1 MEYKEVIQLRSES
14 YMEDQFLLD
23 RFPSA
28 TWLNHRGSTTFYL
41 SVDEKDSVLREE
53 KEGKDD
59 EKERID

>member
-41 SVDEKDSVLREE
+41 SVDEKDSVLKAIKEWEE
-53 KEGKDD
+53 Y
-59 EKERID
+59 EKAGF

>member
-1 MEYKEVIQLRSES
+1 MKQKEVIELRSES

-41 SVDEKDSVLREE
+41 SVDEKDSVLKAIKEWEE
-53 KEGKDD
+53 Y
-59 EKERID
+59 EKAGF